1 MGYVADSVYWI
12 GQDGNVYLKGPS
24 GTVQNAGKPINVGDS
39 GFDSNMLSA
48 AATRIDDPNPGNG
61 SPAAPADP
69 NGSVAA
75 AAAASTPAPI
85 KVDKSNDIALQNAG
99 LTAADTQQTTGIAA
113 IDKALG
119 GLTDQYG
126 TEATANEANYGTQSD
141 TNKNNLQK
149 NKQSAMVNA
158 AMGRRGLFGTLQS
171 IGALN
176 GSGIDLANRAVQT
189 GANEDLAGA
198 ADNFST
204 NQTSLDTGIG
214 TFREEDKRRRENAA
228 TAAENAKTNVKNDT
242 AKSKQTLYSNLA
254 NDYAA
259 QGDAENAKK
268 FTDMAAALYPEVAKT
283 SVPSSDLAYT
293 GAAFTPGTL
302 ANYIAG
308 ANDTTVSIAP
318 SPGGRALP
326 GLFATNTKKKQLQ
339 LA

>member
-12 GQDGNVYLKGPS
+12 GQDGNVWLKGPS
-24 GTVQNAGKPINVGDS
+24 GNVTNAGQPINVGND
-39 GFDSNMLSA
+39 GFDSNLMSA
-48 AATRIDDPNPGNG
+48 AASRIDDPNPGNG
-61 SPAAPADP
+61 APSAPSDP

-75 AAAASTPAPI
+75 SAAANTPAPI

-99 LTAADTQQTTGIAA
+99 LTAADTQQTTGLST

-119 GLTDQYG
+119 GLTGQYD

-141 TNKNNLQK
+141 TNQNNLQK
-149 NKQSAMVNA
+149 NKQSAMANA
-158 AMGRRGLFGTLQS
+158 AQGRRGLFGTLQS

-176 GSGIDLANRAVQT
+176 GSGIDLANNAVKA
-189 GANEDLAGA
+189 GANEDLTGA

-204 NQTSLDTGIG
+204 NKTSLDTGIG

-228 TAAENAKTNVKNDT
+228 TSAENAKTNVKNDT
-242 AKSKQTLYSNLA
+242 AKSKQTFYSNLA

-259 QGDAENAKK
+259 QGDEVNAKK
-268 FTDMAAALYPEVAKT
+268 FTDMASALYPELATT

-308 ANDTTVSIAP
+308 NDTTVSTTP

-326 GLFATNTKKKQLQ
+326 GLFAGNTKKKQLQ